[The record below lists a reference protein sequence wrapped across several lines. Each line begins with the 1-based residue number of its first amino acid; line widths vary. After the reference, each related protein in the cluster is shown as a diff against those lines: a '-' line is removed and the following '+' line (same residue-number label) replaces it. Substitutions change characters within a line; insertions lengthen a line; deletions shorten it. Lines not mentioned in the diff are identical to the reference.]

1 MDAYAKPF
9 WLPKD
14 GSTEAEYEDVFFPRR
29 DRRYQ
34 ITRRLRFAIADGAT
48 EASFS
53 KLWAK
58 LLVKGFVRK
67 RLSVPLSLEQL
78 KPMQDQ
84 WEKIVRAKPLP
95 WYAEQKLS
103 SGAFASLLGLELEKN
118 CSEYRMERVWQATAV
133 GDSCLV
139 QVRGDEIIKAFPVT
153 ESSSFTNRPNL
164 MASLSV
170 LNGSDTYMVQS
181 EAGTWGF
188 DDTFFLMT

>member
-1 MDAYAKPF
+1 
-9 WLPKD
+9 
-14 GSTEAEYEDVFFPRR
+14 
-29 DRRYQ
+29 
-34 ITRRLRFAIADGAT
+34 
-48 EASFS
+48 
-53 KLWAK
+53 
-58 LLVKGFVRK
+58 
-67 RLSVPLSLEQL
+67 
-78 KPMQDQ
+78 MQDQ

-103 SGAFASLLGLELEKN
+103 SAAFASLLGLELEKN
-118 CSEYRMERVWQATAV
+118 CSESRTERVWQATAV

-188 DDTFFLMT
+188 DDTFFLMTDALACWFLKEREIGKQPWNLLRDLGTQGQVSFREFVAKLRSSRAMQVALLPTKVSVEAT